1 MHQKW
6 TWCMNDYNHR
16 PCFHFF
22 EISNCICLGT
32 MFLFLLK
39 FHISMFPFFMIGIFA
54 RFLQIAHVWLFMVC
68 WILSIWHL
76 QLWVKPRWDKKKWK
90 NNAIH
95 KSQQPL
101 SLKSICPLIF
111 FFIPE
116 DISLKDQE
124 KMSITAFGF
133 HKSGLRTFRIWS
145 YCDSLHDLDNKKET

>member
-22 EISNCICLGT
+22 ENSNCICLGT

-54 RFLQIAHVWLFMVC
+54 RFLQIAHVWLFMVY

-76 QLWVKPRWDKKKWK
+76 QLWVKPRWDKKNGKIMQYTNH
-90 NNAIH
+90 NNL
-95 KSQQPL
+95 K

-116 DISLKDQE
+116 DISLKNQE
-124 KMSITAFGF
+124 KLSISAFGF
-133 HKSGLRTFRIWS
+133 HKSGLCTFQIWA
-145 YCDSLHDLDNKKET
+145 YIATLYMI